1 MTQDAVVTK
10 LLPDNMAEVAV
21 ARTTACGGN
30 CGSCE
35 SCIFQ
40 SQLKTPARNLVGAK
54 PGQRVIIQSKSSAI
68 YKAALLVYVFP
79 MVLTVLGYV
88 LAYLAGA
95 PAGACVG
102 AAFAGLVLGAAVV
115 VLSQRMKKDKDK
127 EISFD
132 IVRLVGT
139 EDKP

>member
-1 MTQDAVVTK
+1 M
-10 LLPDNMAEVAV
+10 
-21 ARTTACGGN
+21 
-30 CGSCE
+30 
-35 SCIFQ
+35 
-40 SQLKTPARNLVGAK
+40 
-54 PGQRVIIQSKSSAI
+54 
-68 YKAALLVYVFP
+68 LVYVFP

-95 PAGACVG
+95 SEGLCVG
-102 AAFAGLVLGAAVV
+102 AAFVGLVLGAAIVV
-115 VLSQRMKKDKDK
+115 MSQRLKKDKDK

>member
-40 SQLKTPARNLVGAK
+40 SQLKTAARNLVGAR
-54 PGQRVIIQSKSSAI
+54 PGQRVIIQSKSSTI

-79 MVLTVLGYV
+79 MILTLLGYV
-88 LAYLAGA
+88 LAYVAGA
-95 PAGACVG
+95 SEGVCVA
-102 AAFAGLVLGAAVV
+102 AAFAGLVLGAAIVV
-115 VLSQRMKKDKDK
+115 MSQRIKKGKDK
-127 EISFD
+127 EITFD
-132 IVRLVGT
+132 IIQLAETGA
-139 EDKP
+139 K